1 MPISLSSGCAALFM
15 GSCSGH
21 GTGSGSTHHAGLGGG
36 ILPGCVKPPKDPKVV
51 PKSVKLM
58 DAVTM
63 WPPCPQTSLESLT
76 RNVRINKIAPI
87 IDQDLLIT
95 HPTPTVHSV
104 CYTGI
109 PKGCSPGCTGN
120 PAYWCTIGTRG
131 GREAAEGHA
140 RKLFATVKTVFINS
154 KRAGVFGD
162 PFGDGSVA
170 FPCNSVVT
178 GCSKNVFIGTTRG

>member
-76 RNVRINKIAPI
+76 RNVRI
-87 IDQDLLIT
+87 
-95 HPTPTVHSV
+95 
-104 CYTGI
+104 
-109 PKGCSPGCTGN
+109 
-120 PAYWCTIGTRG
+120 TIGTRG

>member
-1 MPISLSSGCAALFM
+1 MPLSLSSGCAALFM

-21 GTGSGSTHHAGLGGG
+21 GTGSGSTHHPGLGGG
-36 ILPGCVKPPKDPKVV
+36 TLPGCVKPPKDPKIV
-51 PKSVKLM
+51 PKSVKKM
-58 DAVTM
+58 DAVTT
-63 WPPCPQTSLESLT
+63 WPPTAQTPLKTLK
-76 RNVRINKIAPI
+76 RNVRINGIHPI
-87 IDQDLLIT
+87 IDQDELIP
-95 HPTPTVHSV
+95 HPTPVTHQA

-109 PKGCSPGCTGN
+109 PKGCPPGCTPN

-140 RKLFATVKTVFINS
+140 RKHFATIKTVFING

-162 PFGDGSVA
+162 PFGDDSVA

-178 GCSKNVFIGTTRG
+178 GCSKNVFIGIAMG